1 MPNETDPLL
10 FSAHKRTII
19 TGFGDECHGHIVD
32 KASTQRDYRD
42 ILNNHV
48 LPAFE
53 DTPIKEINRGTIKKF
68 LLKKSNDGY
77 AISTVSHMHDVISGV
92 LNDAVDDEII
102 LANPSLRL
110 GKFLASGK
118 KKKQIDALSAGDLTR
133 LLNTVATHYPNHYT
147 LFLVLARTGMRIGEA
162 KSKSLF
168 ESK

>member
-1 MPNETDPLL
+1 
-10 FSAHKRTII
+10 
-19 TGFGDECHGHIVD
+19 
-32 KASTQRDYRD
+32 
-42 ILNNHV
+42 
-48 LPAFE
+48 
-53 DTPIKEINRGTIKKF
+53 
-68 LLKKSNDGY
+68 
-77 AISTVSHMHDVISGV
+77 MHDVISGV